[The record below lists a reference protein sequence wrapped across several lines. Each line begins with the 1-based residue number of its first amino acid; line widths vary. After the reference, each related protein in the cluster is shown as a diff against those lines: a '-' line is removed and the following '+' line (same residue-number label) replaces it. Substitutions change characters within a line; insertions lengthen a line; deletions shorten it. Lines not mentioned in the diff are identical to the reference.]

1 MGVRGLTT
9 YIKRNQRKFLKT
21 YHLHNCNLILDGYS
35 IATNLYIMSCCESA
49 FGGDYDKFFEFV
61 KSFFKLLS
69 KCMVTPYV
77 IFDGG
82 YEKRKMETVR
92 KRMKDKIICSRNVMP
107 FTHSRSFPL
116 FMRGVFREVVNEMG
130 IKFAQSDFE
139 ADDEIAAIARQLNCP
154 VLSYD
159 SDFFIYGVLYI
170 PFPTMCLEACQ
181 MTTSTPE
188 DPKYYIECKIYSV
201 ENFLSRFCG
210 LNKDMLPLIAALL
223 GNDYIKRSVFK
234 KFYENVNIPCNSRK
248 NHLER
253 RVAVVLNWL
262 KNETFQSALFR
273 VLDRM
278 KKSRRK
284 AVAQQVKRI
293 VRGYTQCSSNLN
305 PYLSIEV
312 DYVNSVEPEL
322 NRILDTIEAEGDYP
336 GLDSE
341 NNDNGLSGSSD
352 DEDENNEEEED
363 DEGEEYSESEGVVNV
378 TAAADCIGDDDGIQM
393 NDMHEIDLKELSK
406 EEPDENEIPHW
417 LLHSMR
423 EGNIHTC
430 VMDILSLRTYFCLP
444 QVEEY
449 AYPHSH
455 HISLPILSIIAGLL
469 LERSDGLLRY
479 WTRNDK
485 NRLDWF
491 TIEPVTGTNSFKK
504 FPPLGKLPEM
514 TVSMRKQIFME
525 ALGLE
530 KEFVSVPHEWELF
543 IATIVF
549 WLKNMKDPC
558 VSVCH
563 LHTLVMCI
571 VCINMIDSH
580 LGRHRVRR
588 TFTRKH
594 GNFLN
599 KVLVQKELYKVQKKS
614 GVGVLAKVK
623 PDTSDKELSINDCL
637 GNVTKED
644 CVVIFSS
651 ILPYHHISEQLKIKP
666 KLFDKTIVHAFSQF
680 QSCLHLAMVL
690 NSILNFPLEQ
700 CFVSKF
706 FSGTFV
712 YNMYTN
718 LSKRSNLGA
727 YIETFFSSVPRILR
741 LYKRIIS
748 FIFDSIPDTV
758 FIGTV
763 IKTRRKK
770 KKPKFPLILSS
781 QPVKCENSSEEEY
794 FADENNKFSLL
805 AISATG

>member
-9 YIKRNQRKFLKT
+9 YIKKNQRKYMKT
-21 YHLHNCNLILDGYS
+21 YHLHNCNLVLDGYS

-61 KSFFKLLS
+61 KGFFKLLS

-82 YEKRKMETVR
+82 YEKRKMDTVR
-92 KRMKDKIICSRNVMP
+92 KRMKDKIACLRDVMP
-107 FTHSRSFPL
+107 FTQSRSFPL
-116 FMRGVFREVVNEMG
+116 FMRGVFREVVIEMG

-159 SDFFIYGVLYI
+159 SDFFIYDVLYI

-181 MTTSTPE
+181 METSVPE

-201 ENFLSRFCG
+201 EHFLSRFDG

-234 KFYENVNIPCNSRK
+234 KFYENLNIPPKSKK

-253 RVAVVLNWL
+253 RVSVVLNWL
-262 KNETFQSALFR
+262 QNETFQSALFR

-278 KKSRRK
+278 KKSKRRF
-284 AVAQQVKRI
+284 VAMHVKRI
-293 VRGYTQCSSNLN
+293 VRVYTQCSSSLN

-312 DYVNSVEPEL
+312 DHVSSVEPEV
-322 NRILDTIEAEGDYP
+322 NKILDIIEAEGDYP
-336 GLDSE
+336 GLDTV
-341 NNDNGLSGSSD
+341 NNDNELSGSSD
-352 DEDENNEEEED
+352 DEDENNEEDED
-363 DEGEEYSESEGVVNV
+363 QDEEYSESEGVVNV
-378 TAAADCIGDDDGIQM
+378 TAAADCIGDDEDGVRT
-393 NDMHEIDLKELSK
+393 NYMHEIDLKECSK

-423 EGNIHTC
+423 EGNIHSC
-430 VMDILSLRTYFCLP
+430 VMDILSLRIYYCIP

-449 AYPHSH
+449 TYPHSH

-469 LERSDGLLRY
+469 LERNDDLLRY
-479 WTRNDK
+479 WTRNNN

-491 TIEPVTGTNSFKK
+491 TIEPVTGTNSVKK
-504 FPPLGKLPEM
+504 FPPLGRLPEM
-514 TVSMRKQIFME
+514 TMSMRKQIFME
-525 ALGLE
+525 TLGLE
-530 KEFVSVPHEWELF
+530 KELVSVPREWELF
-543 IATIVF
+543 IATTVF
-549 WLKNMKDPC
+549 WLKNMKYPH

-571 VCINMIDSH
+571 ICINMIDSH

-599 KVLVQKELYKVQKKS
+599 KVLIAKEQQEKTS
-614 GVGVLAKVK
+614 VGVLAKVK
-623 PDTSDKELSINDCL
+623 PDTSNKQLSIKDCL
-637 GNVTKED
+637 GNVMKED

-651 ILPYHHISEQLKIKP
+651 ILPYHHVSEQLKMKP
-666 KLFDKTIVHAFSQF
+666 KLFDRTIVHAFSQF
-680 QSCLHLAMVL
+680 QSCLHLALVL
-690 NSILNFPLEQ
+690 NSLLNFPLEQ

-706 FSGTFV
+706 YSGTFV

-718 LSKRSNLGA
+718 LSKRRNLGA
-727 YIETFFSSVPRILR
+727 YIETFFSSVPRLLR
-741 LYKRIIS
+741 LYKQIIS
-748 FIFDSIPDTV
+748 FIVDIIPDSV
-758 FIGTV
+758 FTETV

-770 KKPKFPLILSS
+770 KKPKFPFILSS
-781 QPVKCENSSEEEY
+781 QPIKCENSEEEL
-794 FADENNKFSLL
+794 FVDENNKFSLL
-805 AISATG
+805 AVSTTG